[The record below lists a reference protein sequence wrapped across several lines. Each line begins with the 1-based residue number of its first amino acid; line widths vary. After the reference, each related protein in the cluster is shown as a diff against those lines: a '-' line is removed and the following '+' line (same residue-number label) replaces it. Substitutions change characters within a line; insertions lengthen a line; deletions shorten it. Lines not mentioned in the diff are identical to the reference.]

1 MKITLGQ
8 LKQLIRESV
17 NESLVKEAKQDAY
30 AAEREKLKKDFN
42 PYTSTSSGP
51 KEDDANNEKHEKEEA
66 KAAFELWKKYA
77 PDFTTP
83 NGTVVKDISK
93 IRNFLPKTWSNGT
106 QIDADGLN
114 NILKFL
120 VIKAKSYNEELHN
133 EELHK
138 KQSKP
143 SGAPKPEA
151 PAKPTGMFNRA
162 VAGVKGALGLEE
174 VRQIVREEVARQ
186 LRSKH

>member
-1 MKITLGQ
+1 MKITLRE
-8 LKQLIRESV
+8 LRQLIRESI

-51 KEDDANNEKHEKEEA
+51 KEDDANNEKHEQEEA

-77 PDFTTP
+77 SDFTT
-83 NGTVVKDISK
+83 KDGKTIK
-93 IRNFLPKTWSNGT
+93 DTKELRNFLPKTWSNGT

-120 VIKAKSYNEELHN
+120 VIKAKSYNEELH
-133 EELHK
+133 K

-151 PAKPTGMFNRA
+151 PAKTGMFDGA
-162 VAGVKGALGLEE
+162 MAGVKNVLGLRE